1 MGVIFNVEID
11 KDNLIFIVHF
21 QQNRIL
27 FVGILFLLLKKKK
40 KLLWKDNG
48 NGSEKYLDF
57 ELLM

>member
-40 KLLWKDNG
+40 LLWKDNG

>member
-27 FVGILFLLLKKKK
+27 FVGILFLLLKKK
-40 KLLWKDNG
+40 LLWKDNG

>member
-27 FVGILFLLLKKKK
+27 FVGILFLLLKKK
-40 KLLWKDNG
+40 NCF
-48 NGSEKYLDF
+48 EKT
-57 ELLM
+57 MVMVVKNI